1 MAAYL
6 LAEVLERQSEK
17 VRRLLLCTSVC
28 ERVNGELAD
37 LLTGD
42 SGGEGILEYLERVG
56 AFVVALDARRSWV
69 RYHHLFAGLLQLE
82 LRRTRPGEV
91 AHCTVP
97 PLGGTPRTGR
107 RPRRSGTPEQRWTG
121 TWPADCCSAL
131 HRG

>member
-6 LAEVLERQSEK
+6 LTEVLERQSEK

-42 SGGEGILEYLERVG
+42 SGGKGIWTTWSG
-56 AFVVALDARRSWV
+56 PARSWSRWIRGDRGSATTTCSPAYCSLSCVGPGQV
-69 RYHHLFAGLLQLE
+69 RW
-82 LRRTRPGEV
+82 P
-91 AHCTVP
+91 HCTVP
-97 PLGGTPRTGR
+97 PLGGAPRTGR
-107 RPRRSGTPEQRWTG
+107 RPSRSGTPGQRWTG
-121 TWPADCCSAL
+121 TWPAGCCSAL